1 MNNTHSAPNTM
12 AAPEERLQT
21 DVIRLMTEAVQQRNW
36 AVVAILMK
44 RGHLSHLPQ
53 DLRRRVVDETSKL
66 CTDLNCLSLLVTYCE
81 DGLLDVI
88 INRMVTRG
96 EWSVV
101 GKALQ
106 REVSDSKCGWAIDEA
121 RKHASDDEFT
131 DYILPHCHDNQLD
144 SMLTSQVERGLW
156 KAVGIVLHR
165 GVTLS
170 KHKWA
175 IDEACKHA
183 PENEIIHYIKSYTPF
198 ADNQL
203 ESALTSLVERGLWKA
218 VGTVLQRGVTLSKH
232 KWAIVEACK
241 RASDDRF
248 TDYILPH
255 CAHNELDSVLTTL
268 VERGLWGSVGMVLE
282 RSVSYQQ
289 HGGWAN
295 DEACKRESGQDIT
308 LDMLRRRPDN
318 QLDSVL
324 TPLVERGLW
333 SSVGTVLQ
341 RGVSDSQHRW
351 AIDEACKQASDKKIT
366 AYILPHC
373 ADDQLDTVLTP
384 LVERGLWRSV
394 GIVIQRGV
402 SDSQHEWAIDEACT
416 RASGKEIIDCIL
428 PYCADNKLDPLL
440 TPLVEQRLWNYV
452 GKLLQRGVSE
462 SQNRWAIDE
471 ALKYA
476 SDEAITGYILPH
488 CAGNQLHYV
497 LTALVERGRWNYVGT
512 VLKRGVSDSQH
523 IWAIGEACKRAF
535 DKEITGYIL
544 PHCAGNQLNS
554 VLASLVERHLWKTVG
569 TVLKRGVSDSQHK
582 WSIEEACKH
591 ASDKAITHYILPH
604 CTGNQ
609 LNSVLAS
616 LVQRNLWK
624 SVGTVLKRG
633 VSDSQH
639 RWAIDEACKH
649 ASDKAI
655 THNILPHCADNK
667 LDRLL
672 TKLMEQSRWDYVGKV
687 LGRGVTVS
695 QLRWVIVE
703 ACKHVSD
710 GKITGC
716 ILPHCAGYQLDS
728 VLKPVVER
736 GRWYVVGT
744 VLERG
749 VSDSQHRWAIDE
761 ACKHASDKEITGY
774 ILPHCAGYQLDSVLK
789 PVVERGRWYVVGTVL
804 KRGVSDSQHRWAID
818 EACKHAS
825 VLEITGYILPHC
837 ADSQL
842 NPVLTPLVE
851 RGLWKA
857 VGTVLE
863 RGVSDSQHRWATN
876 EACKHA
882 SDEEIAGYILP
893 HCDDNQL
900 DSLLALL
907 VQRGLWKVVRT
918 VLKRGVSNSQQRWA
932 INEACKQASVLEIT
946 EYILPH
952 CAGNQLNLALTPL
965 VERCLW
971 KAVGTVLKRGVSDSQ
986 HRWVIDEACKQ
997 ASDKEIIDYI
1007 LLHCDDNQLHSVLTP
1022 LVERGR
1028 WEAVATILQR
1038 GVSDSQHRWAIDEAC
1053 KHASDEK
1060 VINRILSHS
1069 ADNQLDSVLPQLVD
1083 RGLWTAVGR
1092 VLKRGACSDSQCRWA
1107 IGEVCNRGD
1116 VYVELCLWPFLE
1128 RDRVRLPQ
1136 FLYDGADYLQTQLII
1151 RGLWQS
1157 SATLLY
1163 RVVRETLCRWGVVG
1177 DQAEPDDAAFWNM
1190 VRNPWYGVRDLS
1202 ELRQSARG
1210 ELPRSDCSQCCHELS
1225 QNLYEILAESV
1236 MESVFE
1242 AWCTTQERTKEYKST
1257 TGTSEFVLRLL
1268 SEINR
1273 RVLSPTPGSED
1284 RDSVFSKLLP
1294 CLRPLCDEVT
1304 ETTKYSDKKHYIFAL
1319 HFIKSLMKHSYT
1331 RRTCTAITEGILV
1344 ILATVPV
1351 VPDVQSVSLRVLLRH
1366 KRWDIISHACL
1377 THVWEQDRRQ
1387 LFQAAVEQRQW
1398 SAVKRWADHSLY
1410 DDQRGWALEE
1420 AFQEKQW
1427 DAFLL
1432 LADYG
1437 LVESELMCV
1446 HYRLAKHADWNTVL
1460 QLFER
1465 GGDVTD
1471 VKELLTGAKSRKAA
1485 YDKNDALKRQ
1495 QRASELRG
1503 LERALNARK
1512 TALKT
1517 LKRAAKQGDW
1527 SVVLFSLQRRPVVH
1541 HIHLALKAAVAIG
1554 VWHVVRQLIKLG
1566 IDAAQRDS
1574 LFTRMVKQR
1583 QWGVCMVLLEQGVSV
1598 ELCLTALPELMD
1610 MDQWTLVARVMM
1622 YDVDD
1627 AVRRQVMQRAM
1638 ERKQGTVVWQCV
1650 ITMNGDRLS
1659 VEERK
1664 ELFQEALS
1672 REVLQA
1678 IKPLIEKKDVIG
1690 NQHRDSVLPEA
1701 AEQHQWDVVDHC
1713 LLHHADI
1720 DMKDAEGHTPM
1731 QRAARKEDWEAV
1743 KALTKRGADPSLLD
1757 RDGESV
1763 LHRAIRAKEWDIV
1776 KLLIEFHGNIHQ
1788 NSKYAYLSMY
1798 QTHNTPLEMLI
1809 TAFQGEIIEHT
1820 LMWCPDQWKGVN
1832 EEGETALHAVCL
1844 SGWPNTLYYLVAR
1857 GVNPQ
1862 AVTKRRHSA
1871 LTYAVLCKECPQ
1883 KMVAECIK
1891 LGFCAYQPHITE
1903 TARRSKSFLR
1913 PRGLRWSPVL
1923 LSVFRGLPVVTRMLY
1938 ESGSCSYKELFRLAT
1953 FPWNRA
1959 HKLHQTL
1966 QYDMMEVFWAS
1977 YNNTIQL
1984 DYLLKPDRKSVEAS
1998 ARYLMKVCSTP
2009 RSLKSSCRLVISRCV
2024 TVRRQRHRD
2033 ATYAQLPL
2041 TEELRNYVM
2050 FSDLT
2055 DPDYGQRE
2063 TEGDEENKYNIDD
2076 SDQDSSDEENY
2087 FSSYYKLEY
2096 DSLESYDDD
2105 DD

>member
-1 MNNTHSAPNTM
+1 MNNTHSAPSTM
-12 AAPEERLQT
+12 AAPEERLQ
-21 DVIRLMTEAVQQRNW
+21 MTVAEAVQRRNW
-36 AVVAILMK
+36 TVVAFVME
-44 RGHLSHLPQ
+44 RGHLSHLSQ

-66 CTDLNCLSLLVTYCE
+66 CTDLNYLSLLVTYCE

-131 DYILPHCHDNQLD
+131 DYILPHCADNQLD
-144 SMLTSQVERGLW
+144 SM
-156 KAVGIVLHR
+156 
-165 GVTLS
+165 
-170 KHKWA
+170 
-175 IDEACKHA
+175 
-183 PENEIIHYIKSYTPF
+183 
-198 ADNQL
+198 
-203 ESALTSLVERGLWKA
+203 LTSLVERGLWKA
-218 VGTVLQRGVTLSKH
+218 VGTVLQRGVTLSNH
-232 KWAIVEACK
+232 KWAIDEACK
-241 RASDDRF
+241 RAPENEIIHYILSPFADNQLDSALIPLVERGLWKAVGTVLHRGVTLSKRKWAINEACERASDDIF
-248 TDYILPH
+248 TDHILPH
-255 CAHNELDSVLTTL
+255 CANNELDSVLTTL
-268 VERGLWGSVGMVLE
+268 VERGMWSAVWMVLE
-282 RSVSYQQ
+282 RSVSYPQ
-289 HGGWAN
+289 HGWAN
-295 DEACKRESGQDIT
+295 EEACEQVSERDFT
-308 LDMLRRRPDN
+308 FDN

-324 TPLVERGLW
+324 RQLVERGLW
-333 SSVGTVLQ
+333 SSVVKVLQ
-341 RGVSDSQHRW
+341 RGVSESQHRW
-351 AIDEACKQASDKKIT
+351 AIDEACKQGSDEKIT

-394 GIVIQRGV
+394 GTVLQRGV
-402 SDSQHEWAIDEACT
+402 SDSQHKWAIDEACT

-452 GKLLQRGVSE
+452 GKLLGRGVSE
-462 SQNRWAIDE
+462 SQHRWAIDE

-476 SDEAITGYILPH
+476 YGEEITDYILPH
-488 CAGNQLHYV
+488 CAGNQLHSV
-497 LTALVERGRWNYVGT
+497 LTALVESGLWNYVGT

-523 IWAIGEACKRAF
+523 IWAIGEACKRAS
-535 DKEITGYIL
+535 DKEIICYIL
-544 PHCAGNQLNS
+544 PHCASTQLNS
-554 VLASLVERHLWKTVG
+554 LLASSVQRGLWKTVG
-569 TVLKRGVSDSQHK
+569 TVLKRGVSDSQHR
-582 WSIEEACKH
+582 WAIEEACKH
-591 ASDKAITHYILPH
+591 AYDKAITRYILPH
-604 CTGNQ
+604 CDDSQ

-649 ASDKAI
+649 AYDEAI
-655 THNILPHCADNK
+655 TRYILPHCADSK
-667 LDRLL
+667 LDCLL
-672 TKLMEQSRWDYVGKV
+672 TKVVERGRWNYVGKV

-695 QLRWVIVE
+695 QLRWVIDE
-703 ACKHVSD
+703 ACKYVSD
-710 GKITGC
+710 GTITGC

-744 VLERG
+744 VLQRGVNDSLHRWATNEACKHASDEEITGCILPYCTGNQLDFVLTPLVERGRWCVLGTVLQRG
-749 VSDSQHRWAIDE
+749 VSDSKHRWAIDE
-761 ACKHASDKEITGY
+761 ACKHASDK
-774 ILPHCAGYQLDSVLK
+774 
-789 PVVERGRWYVVGTVL
+789 
-804 KRGVSDSQHRWAID
+804 
-818 EACKHAS
+818 
-825 VLEITGYILPHC
+825 EITGYILPHC

-857 VGTVLE
+857 VGTVLKL
-863 RGVSDSQHRWATN
+863 GVSDSQHRWATN

-882 SDEEIAGYILP
+882 SHEEITGYILP
-893 HCDDNQL
+893 HCADDQL
-900 DSLLALL
+900 DTVLTPL
-907 VQRGLWKVVRT
+907 VERGLWRSVGT
-918 VLKRGVSNSQQRWA
+918 VLQRGINDSQHKWA
-932 INEACKQASVLEIT
+932 IDEACKQASVLEIT
-946 EYILPH
+946 EYILPY
-952 CAGNQLNLALTPL
+952 CARNQLNLALTPL
-965 VERCLW
+965 VERGLW
-971 KAVGTVLKRGVSDSQ
+971 KAVGTVLKLGVSDSQ

-1007 LLHCDDNQLHSVLTP
+1007 LLHCDDNQLDAVLTP

-1028 WEAVATILQR
+1028 WEAVATVLQR

-1060 VINRILSHS
+1060 VINRLLSLS

-1083 RGLWTAVGR
+1083 KGLWEAVGR
-1092 VLKRGACSDSQCRWA
+1092 VLERGVCSDSQCRWA

-1116 VYVELCLWPFLE
+1116 NVYVEWCMWSFLE
-1128 RDRVRLPQ
+1128 KDRLPQ
-1136 FLYDGADYLQTQLII
+1136 FLYDGADYLLTQLII
-1151 RGLWQS
+1151 RGLWKL
-1157 SATLLY
+1157 SATLLCG
-1163 RVVRETLCRWGVVG
+1163 VVRETLCRWAVVG
-1177 DQAEPDDAAFWNM
+1177 DNTEPHDAAFWNM
-1190 VRNPWYGVRDLS
+1190 VRNPWYGARDLC
-1202 ELRQSARG
+1202 ELCQSARR
-1210 ELPRSDCSQCCHELS
+1210 ELPRSNCSLFCRRLS
-1225 QNLYEILAESV
+1225 HDLYDVLADSV
-1236 MESVFE
+1236 MESVFG
-1242 AWCTTQERTKEYKST
+1242 AWCTTQERRKEYKST
-1257 TGTSEFVLRLL
+1257 TGTSELVLRLL
-1268 SEINR
+1268 SEINPS
-1273 RVLSPTPGSED
+1273 VLSPTPGSED

-1294 CLRPLCDEVT
+1294 RLRPLCDEVS
-1304 ETTKYSDKKHYIFAL
+1304 ETTKYSDRKHHIFAL

-1331 RRTCTAITEGILV
+1331 RRTCTANTEGILM

-1351 VPDVQSVSLRVLLRH
+1351 VPDIQSVALRFMLRQ
-1366 KRWDIISHACL
+1366 KRWDVISYACL
-1377 THVWEQDRRQ
+1377 CHVWEQVRRQ

-1427 DAFLL
+1427 DVFLL

-1446 HYRLAKHADWNTVL
+1446 HYRLAKHADWDTVL

-1485 YDKNDALKRQ
+1485 YDKDDALKRQ
-1495 QRASELRG
+1495 QRAIELGR
-1503 LERALNARK
+1503 LESDLNARK
-1512 TALKT
+1512 KALKT

-1527 SVVLFSLQRRPVVH
+1527 SVVLFSLQRTPVVH
-1541 HIHLALKAAVAIG
+1541 HIHLALKAAVANG

-1598 ELCLTALPELMD
+1598 ELCLTALPDLMD

-1627 AVRRQVMQRAM
+1627 AVRRRVMQRAM

-1650 ITMNGDRLS
+1650 ITMHSDRLS

-1664 ELFQEALS
+1664 KLFQEAFN
-1672 REVLQA
+1672 REVFQA
-1678 IKPLIEKKDVIG
+1678 IKPLIEEKDVIG
-1690 NQHRDSVLPEA
+1690 IQHRDSVLPEA

-1713 LLHHADI
+1713 QLHHANI
-1720 DMKDAEGHTPM
+1720 DMKDAQGHTPM
-1731 QRAARKEDWEAV
+1731 HRAARKEDWEAV

-1757 RDGESV
+1757 RDGQSV
-1763 LHRAIRAKEWDIV
+1763 LHRAIKAKQWDIV
-1776 KLLIEFHGNIHQ
+1776 KLLIQFHGNIHQ
-1788 NSKYAYLSMY
+1788 NSKYPYRQMY
-1798 QTHNTPLEMLI
+1798 EKGTMPLQMLI
-1809 TAFQGEIIEHT
+1809 DAYQGEIIEHT

-1832 EEGETALHAVCL
+1832 AEGETALHAVCL

-1862 AVTKRRHSA
+1862 AVTKGRHSA

-1891 LGFCAYQPHITE
+1891 LGFCAYQPHINE

-1923 LSVFRGLPVVTRMLY
+1923 LSVLRGLPVVTRMLY
-1938 ESGSCSYKELFRLAT
+1938 ESGSCSYKELFRLAI

-1959 HKLHQTL
+1959 HKLHQRLRYIT
-1966 QYDMMEVFWAS
+1966 QEAFPAS
-1977 YNNTIQL
+1977 YNISL
-1984 DYLLKPDRKSVEAS
+1984 DFLLKPDRKSVEAS
-1998 ARYLMKVCSTP
+1998 ARYMMKVCSTP

-2055 DPDYGQRE
+2055 DPDYGQHE
-2063 TEGDEENKYNIDD
+2063 TEEDEENKYNIDD
-2076 SDQDSSDEENY
+2076 SDQDSSDEEKY

-2096 DSLESYDDD
+2096 DSLESCDDD
-2105 DD
+2105 DDD